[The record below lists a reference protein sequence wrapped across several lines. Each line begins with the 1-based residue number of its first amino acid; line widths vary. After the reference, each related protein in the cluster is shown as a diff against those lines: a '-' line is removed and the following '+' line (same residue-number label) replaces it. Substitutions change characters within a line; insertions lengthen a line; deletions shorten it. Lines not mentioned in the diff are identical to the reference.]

1 MAQPRSSL
9 VRVFSQ
15 NAESA
20 KLLQAP
26 SNDTAQFPKRPPP
39 EQRQRDDLSGDALT
53 AYINGLETRLIDH
66 MRRHAP
72 RWHDRETRK
81 ILNRWNALQAQHPA
95 PGWAAARDTATAA
108 RDYAAALV
116 RDRLTIRM
124 HRLGDIRIARYLGG
138 HQQVD
143 PLHLIFHGRSIQ
155 LEATKPRKIT
165 KNLE

>member
-1 MAQPRSSL
+1 MTQPRGSL

-26 SNDTAQFPKRPPP
+26 SNDATQFPKRPPAR
-39 EQRQRDDLSGDALT
+39 ERHRGDFSGEALST
-53 AYINGLETRLIDH
+53 YINVLETRLIDH

-81 ILNRWNALQAQHPA
+81 ILNRWNAPQAQHPA

-108 RDYAAALV
+108 RDYAAVLV
-116 RDRLTIRM
+116 RDRLTARM

-143 PLHLIFHGRSIQ
+143 PLHLIFHGKSIQ

-165 KNLE
+165 KNLK